1 MDLHLRPIYQ
11 ERASDSNT
19 LGVILVEKIDSVSPI
34 TDNFDTVLFII
45 TKDNEKP
52 IFTKHY
58 SFDNNK
64 KAVMHTITE
73 KQIQKWLIVG
83 YNKKIVDWL
92 FYGKVL
98 FDRNEYVDTLK
109 KNLKNYPFEGR
120 QVKLGIEFAKMIR
133 RYEESKVSF
142 DARDYFDAYNHMI
155 EVLHHLA
162 RQTIIQQGRYPEVT
176 VWNQL
181 KGYNV
186 EVYNLYEKFITSHKE
201 IKERLLEIFDIIKM
215 LIEESVEE
223 SAQHLLEV
231 MKQKA
236 HWSVQQ
242 LHEDEE
248 LNVYSVNLEF
258 FVEFL
263 VEKGYIE
270 IDRIETKSPG
280 VFHRYY
286 TVKKK

>member
-45 TKDNEKP
+45 TKDSDKP
-52 IFTKHY
+52 VFTKHY
-58 SFDNNK
+58 AFEQK
-64 KAVMHTITE
+64 KAVMHIITE

-98 FDRNEYVDTLK
+98 FDRNEYVETLK
-109 KNLKNYPFEGR
+109 KNLKDYPFEGR
-120 QVKLGIEFAKMIR
+120 QVKLGVEFAKMIR

-162 RQTIIQQGRYPEVT
+162 RQAIIQQGCYPEVT

-201 IKERLLEIFDIIKM
+201 IKARLIDIFELVKL
-215 LIEESVEE
+215 LIEESIDE

-231 MKQKA
+231 IAQQPR
-236 HWSVQQ
+236 WSVQQ
-242 LHEDEE
+242 LHEHEE
-248 LNVYSVNLEF
+248 LNIYSVNLEF

-280 VFHRYY
+280 VYHRYY
-286 TVKKK
+286 TVEKK